1 MSTSHNYS
9 SNSSPSSISNSPT
22 SPVVIVSSSNNNQHG
37 NNGTNNN
44 STMCDTTL
52 NNNGF
57 PVIPVLDNRSY
68 TDYIDELAQDL
79 ESRYWENKPP
89 EQWTS
94 EDVWHWIFSW
104 AGDRSVDVE
113 EVQPLAYS
121 NMNGSQLI
129 QMSKND
135 FVNLN
140 PKYGGHIFE
149 TLQSL
154 SSQFRDFRSNSL
166 SSGSSTTSS
175 MTGGSPPHQLVNSI
189 HPNGVNGNHNGNNHN
204 NGSSHL
210 MSITSNNNGNH
221 EEFVNFNSHQFHQSL
236 PSFDL
241 LRASCLDL
249 DCQGSSPG
257 SSGE

>member
-1 MSTSHNYS
+1 MD
-9 SNSSPSSISNSPT
+9 SSISS
-22 SPVVIVSSSNNNQHG
+22 
-37 NNGTNNN
+37 
-44 STMCDTTL
+44 
-52 NNNGF
+52 
-57 PVIPVLDNRSY
+57 RY

-89 EQWTS
+89 ENWTS

-121 NMNGSQLI
+121 NMTGSQLI

-154 SSQFRDFRSNSL
+154 SNQFREFRSNSI
-166 SSGSSTTSS
+166 SSVGSGSSNTSSPSASTTSS
-175 MTGGSPPHQLVNSI
+175 EINLTTV
-189 HPNGVNGNHNGNNHN
+189 GNNSQS
-204 NGSSHL
+204 NGTSS
-210 MSITSNNNGNH
+210 S
-221 EEFVNFNSHQFHQSL
+221 EFNQYFPTL

-249 DCQGSSPG
+249 EGQGRSPG
-257 SSGE
+257 SGEYILFHICD